1 MGHSY
6 GLLEPL
12 FHVKERDVYQ
22 RLIFKAAANDN
33 YPSSGADTSAMP
45 TCKRSVIWRICT

>member
-1 MGHSY
+1 MGHNY
-6 GLLEPL
+6 GLLAPL

-33 YPSSGADTSAMP
+33 TRVQAVATSAMP
-45 TCKRSVIWRICT
+45 MCRH